1 MDAGQRPLDPQPP
14 AATAA
19 PEGPAASPRAI
30 VVPVNDLRAA
40 NIRDALLWGAAFVP
54 FLALA
59 LLPRR
64 AQLNKLRGEIVSLS
78 RQSSKQSR
86 ANLDALAL
94 LRQSQDDGLRELRE
108 RLLEN
113 GEMLRK
119 LEVLS
124 SQSFLRHDAVL
135 ADVKVTIADAAVARD
150 HENDNRAAIEQAAL
164 DALEEARNHLAS
176 SRRYV
181 TSLACPN
188 CND

>member
-1 MDAGQRPLDPQPP
+1 MDASQRPRDPQPP

-19 PEGPAASPRAI
+19 PERPTASLRTT

-64 AQLNKLRGEIVSLS
+64 TQLNKLRGEIVSLS
-78 RQSSKQSR
+78 RQSSKQSK

-94 LRQSQDDGLRELRE
+94 LRQSQDDGLREIRE

-113 GEMLRK
+113 GDMLRK
-119 LEVLS
+119 LDLLS
-124 SQSFLRHDAVL
+124 SQSFRRHDAVL
-135 ADVKVTIADAAVARD
+135 ADVKVAIADAVVARD
-150 HENDNRAAIEQAAL
+150 REGDNRAVIEQAAL

-181 TSLACPN
+181 TSLAFPKF
-188 CND
+188 DD